1 MATPSHA
8 PDSKPDIEEQH
19 PLALLIGLFL
29 GFASVIFL
37 TFGFLWPLAPL
48 FPAVVAA
55 RPRCFRSRITGTSR
69 VVRSMHAWGLWRSKP
84 YSCRSSC
91 SARRRRLGR
100 RAV

>member
-29 GFASVIFL
+29 GFASVIL

-48 FPAVVAA
+48 FPAVVAGASAVLPFKNHWHVA
-55 RPRCFRSRITGTSR
+55 RGAIYACLG
-69 VVRSMHAWGLWRSKP
+69 VVAFE
-84 YSCRSSC
+84 
-91 SARRRRLGR
+91 
-100 RAV
+100 AVFVPILLLS